1 MHFSVY
7 QQSHIGGRKV
17 NQDRMGYSYTRD
29 ALLLVLADGMGGH
42 QRGEVAASIALQ
54 TMSTLFR
61 SQANPYVKKPERFL
75 EEAFERA
82 HEEIQRYGRERG
94 LPDNPRTTIVACL
107 VQHNC
112 AVWAHCGDSRLYWV
126 RRNQVLA
133 QTRDHSHLEYL
144 IAKGLASP
152 ADRGSH
158 PDRNKLYNCLG
169 ATSTPRIELSR
180 QASLEPGDVLLL
192 CSDGLWGMVPDAEI
206 VQKLATQT
214 VVQAVPDLVSMA
226 VAIGGPRAD
235 NTTALAISWQG
246 ADNAQ
251 ASGPN
256 VISTQ
261 LLPEDQVSSTISNVA
276 AEVDPNADPFDEDEI
291 EKAIAEINQAI
302 EKSSQILK

>member
-1 MHFSVY
+1 MQFSVY
-7 QQSHIGGRKV
+7 QHSHIGGRKV
-17 NQDRMGYSYTRD
+17 NQDRMGYCFTRD

-42 QRGEVAASIALQ
+42 QHGEIAATIAMQ
-54 TMSTLFR
+54 TLSMLF
-61 SQANPYVKKPERFL
+61 QMAAKPYIKKPERFL
-75 EEAFERA
+75 EDAMQQA
-82 HEEIQRYGRERG
+82 HRDILAYMARHK
-94 LPDNPRTTIVACL
+94 LPESPRTTVVACL

-126 RRNQVLA
+126 RANRVLA

-152 ADRGSH
+152 AARASH

-169 ATSTPRIELSR
+169 GGNAPRIELSR
-180 QASLEPGDVLLL
+180 QAGLAPGDVLLL
-192 CSDGLWGMVPDAEI
+192 CSDGLWSMVPDAEI
-206 VQKLATQT
+206 AQKLATRT
-214 VVQAVPDLVSMA
+214 VVQAVPELVSMA

-246 ADNAQ
+246 ADNA
-251 ASGPN
+251 AGAGPN

-261 LLPEDQVSSTISNVA
+261 MLPEDGVGSTIGNDDA
-276 AEVDPNADPFDEDEI
+276 ASLDADPFDEDAI

-302 EKSSQILK
+302 EKSSHLLK